1 LTVEIRS
8 LELKKT
14 NPFSS
19 SLREVVAMQF
29 KNKILGKFATVSR
42 SFSPK
47 FSKFDK
53 IQSFEAV
60 QLQLQRKIS
69 KSFRELL
76 KAPESIKL
84 SSTITSNASVFVQI
98 STNLQVI
105 MKSILI

>member
-53 IQSFEAV
+53 FKALKLFNYNYREKSQKAFESF
-60 QLQLQRKIS
+60 
-69 KSFRELL
+69 
-76 KAPESIKL
+76 
-84 SSTITSNASVFVQI
+84 
-98 STNLQVI
+98 
-105 MKSILI
+105 